1 VSDFYP
7 DRVSEPDL
15 RRTPVRFVGGTTA
28 VTKVLGRGITVTY
41 ISTGI
46 VDLVWSSRDD
56 APGVFCGLEGAPSF
70 QATTA
75 SQVKG
80 YTCVPGGYNSTTRT
94 LRLNITNA
102 SETLADLTATQWL
115 NLVVQFKASDAS

>member
-1 VSDFYP
+1 MSDFYP
-7 DRVSEPDL
+7 DRASEPEL
-15 RRTPVRFVGGTTA
+15 RRHVVRFVGGTAA
-28 VTKVLGRGITVTY
+28 VTKVLGRGIAVTY
-41 ISTGI
+41 VSTGI

-56 APGVFCGLEGAPSF
+56 APGTFCGLEGSPSF

-80 YTCVPGGYNSTTRT
+80 YTCVPGAYNSTTRT

-102 SETLADLTATQWL
+102 SETLADLAALQWL
-115 NLVVQFKASDAS
+115 NLVVLFKASDAS